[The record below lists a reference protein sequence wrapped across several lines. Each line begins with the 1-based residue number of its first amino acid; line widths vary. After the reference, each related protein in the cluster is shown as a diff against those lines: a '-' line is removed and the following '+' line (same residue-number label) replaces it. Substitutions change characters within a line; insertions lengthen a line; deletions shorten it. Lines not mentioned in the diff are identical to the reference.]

1 MRRNPQVFPTK
12 ILLATDGSEDAE
24 LATRIAA
31 DLSTRAGS
39 ELHVV
44 HVREPLPRYSYSGVT
59 PDVYSYGVNEKRE
72 EGRKLLDEQVERITE
87 SGLQIHRAHLVAA
100 PSVDEIL
107 DLAEEID
114 ADLIAVGSRGPGP
127 INRIRLGSVS
137 TKVVRAAREPVLVY
151 SYRRT

>member
-12 ILLATDGSEDAE
+12 ILLATEGSEDAE

-44 HVREPLPRYSYSGVT
+44 YVLEPLPRYSYPGVK
-59 PDVYSYGVNEKRE
+59 PDVYSYVVNEQRE

-87 SGLQIHRAHLVAA
+87 SGAQIHRAHLVAA
-100 PSVDEIL
+100 PPST
-107 DLAEEID
+107 
-114 ADLIAVGSRGPGP
+114 GSWTSPR
-127 INRIRLGSVS
+127 RS
-137 TKVVRAAREPVLVY
+137 TQ
-151 SYRRT
+151 T